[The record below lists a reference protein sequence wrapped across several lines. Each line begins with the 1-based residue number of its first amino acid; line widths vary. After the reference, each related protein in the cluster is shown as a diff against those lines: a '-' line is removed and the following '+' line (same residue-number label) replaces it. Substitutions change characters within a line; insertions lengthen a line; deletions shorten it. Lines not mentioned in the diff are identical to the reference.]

1 MNGAVDCDEYSAEY
15 VEVDAEYVE
24 ADAAY
29 GDESNIENGT
39 VASSRMS
46 FLPYIIAAAM
56 ATMFVGLYIWKKK
69 RDEKALLNEELLA
82 DDSFHGSVAKRI
94 SNTTS
99 GKGLSPLDTSGTKT
113 SFVKTTG
120 YALA

>member
-1 MNGAVDCDEYSAEY
+1 MQ
-15 VEVDAEYVE
+15 
-24 ADAAY
+24 
-29 GDESNIENGT
+29 
-39 VASSRMS
+39 
-46 FLPYIIAAAM
+46 
-56 ATMFVGLYIWKKK
+56 
-69 RDEKALLNEELLA
+69 RDEKTLANEELLA

-99 GKGLSPLDTSGTKT
+99 GKSVSALNTSGTKT